1 MKTRT
6 LAFVIASLASAALF
20 AGEYDD
26 LTVPSKAGVNEIT
39 GSSYYSSCSPAQAFS
54 GNTGGSGRF
63 LSNVNNK
70 PWFIQYRFIDGSTP
84 IVTNYSFK
92 AETGS
97 SDGPKR
103 IPVTW
108 TFKGSNTGAAG
119 DWVTLDEQTNFD
131 WGTGSGRKYF
141 PFVNTASYTYYRF
154 DITEKN
160 VPSETYM
167 GMAEIEFYGINPG
180 PDSLMITG
188 EPFECGS
195 VEPSYRLVYGLTE
208 ESDPISCSAST
219 ETMMYGEDRK
229 VTLKGWKLYSFDWE
243 KKDYVLRDESS
254 GNELEYVHDGK
265 KNKLVWQ
272 FDVQCKVSIG
282 AAEHGSASFD
292 KEFTRSDK
300 YATLTATADNGYGF
314 AYWTGDVPD
323 TDKYD
328 NPLLLRMDVP
338 KSVTPVF
345 LPAKTVTPGG
355 EETPQQAI
363 NSLGA
368 DGGVL
373 FMDEGTYTYAA
384 TAPALYLTTPVVVR
398 GAGRDKTVIDGQ
410 GGKMR
415 AVTIDNANAAVVGVN
430 VTNCVGGTSQG
441 GDSMGSGLF
450 ITANGGRFMDGAVI
464 GCRNSSCNGAIAMKG
479 GRVSRSIVRANT
491 SKIGGGIYM
500 DNTSVPIVDNCLIAD
515 NVANDQGGAIYFCGG
530 TLLNCTIVNNR
541 ETASGQYG
549 GGGGVCLMSGS
560 ARTVYNCI
568 FQGNKATK
576 TGNGAPDWFATSTA
590 QGQTV
595 DFRNNAMEND
605 LFKSQNKL
613 PGVTFLADTDWVP
626 SSASATKD
634 AGAVHSKQSSRD
646 LIGKLRVS
654 GDAIDAG
661 CYEFDDNVVG
671 CSFAA
676 DPALISTNGVATLKA
691 KVSGVEDESDLT
703 FEWTVSN
710 KTTDVVS
717 SATGKNADL
726 VEPAEG
732 WYAVTLRVLR
742 GSEEV
747 ANYFDGEC
755 LRVVPNEIVLSDGD
769 DLSAAVARADLGTL
783 IVLGDGT
790 YEIGETIAMDR
801 AMSIVS
807 KSESY
812 SSVTVAVTSAKIA
825 FHLNNRQALL
835 EGVTILGPVKM
846 TDDGGTISK
855 CRVTGCYGNRGQEM
869 PVYAY
874 SFDNAGFITHC
885 VIDGNGVKPDG
896 TVSRNSKGAMQ
907 LSDYVQVDN
916 CLVCG
921 NYSVGPAVYIAN
933 FPKLLNCTIVDNNST
948 DISGIQM
955 YSSGAYAIKNC
966 IVANNVGTDNNQG
979 QPNFY
984 FVGFSS
990 FESRAKTS
998 VVNCHA
1004 GLAAPRDQELFTG
1017 EVYGITDFNNPSE
1030 GDYRLGLRS
1039 CCRDAGVSIGAE
1051 LMAGTDLDGN
1061 PRVSGEGTDIDL
1073 GCYESDASQV
1083 GFSFGVSP
1091 AVATTASNVV
1101 FSATVIGGKVT
1112 DYAFSWRVTNERTDE
1127 VWSGDGAQLQLAN
1140 LTEGSYTVT
1149 MSVTKDGEPLE
1160 PVTIDDCL
1168 KVVPVRIDLADGDDL
1183 AAACARADEGT
1194 EIVLGAGTYPL
1205 GKMQTFKS
1213 GVTVRSAS
1221 GRYADTIVTVTNA
1234 VIAFK
1239 LDHARARV
1247 QNITVKG
1254 PVLIEVNGGT
1264 LSGCR
1269 VTGCYNSRGQNV
1281 PVYAKAG
1288 SVTHCMID
1296 RNGLAPSGAISRN
1309 TVGGVV
1315 ISESAGMDNC
1325 LIANNYGGDDN
1336 YNRKGAVTVTVD
1348 AKVWNCTIAG
1358 NDNAGVGG
1366 LFCYSSVA
1374 YDIRNCVV
1382 AGNTSTSTA
1391 AGQPN
1396 LYCTQSGGF
1405 ADSAREHIVNC
1416 HFGLETERASVMTK
1430 YEVYGVTRFK
1440 SPDTG
1445 NFRLKQ
1451 DSCCRDVGVKMSAA
1465 FEAGTDLD
1473 GCPRVFTGDKHP
1485 IIDLGC
1491 YEAHPGGLTIFV
1503 W

>member
-1 MKTRT
+1 MKTST

-26 LTVPSKAGVNEIT
+26 LTRPSQAGVNEISASA
-39 GSSYYSSCSPAQAFS
+39 SSLAGPAGAFAS
-54 GNTGGSGRF
+54 DSDSTSRF
-63 LSNVNNK
+63 ATKATSVTL
-70 PWFIQYRFIDGSTP
+70 QYRFIDGSIP
-84 IVTNYSFK
+84 VVTNFSLMP
-92 AETGS
+92 
-97 SDGPKR
+97 PKQGGTAYAPR
-103 IPVTW
+103 EISLY
-108 TFKGSNTGAAG
+108 GSNTGESS
-119 DWVTLDEQTNFD
+119 DWVLLTEVKGLTWTADTE
-131 WGTGSGRKYF
+131 RKYF
-141 PFVNTASYTYYRF
+141 PFENQKPYLWYKWSFKNPSGGTYIGCQSVQLFGFKVEDDALY
-154 DITEKN
+154 I
-160 VPSETYM
+160 
-167 GMAEIEFYGINPG
+167 I
-180 PDSLMITG
+180 G
-188 EPFECGS
+188 EPFFCGS
-195 VEPSYRLVYGLTE
+195 VTPDYSLRSGLSE
-208 ESDPISCSAST
+208 GDKISCSAS
-219 ETMMYGEDRK
+219 GESFSYAGGDFLM
-229 VTLKGWKLYSFDWE
+229 TAKGWKLYCITNGLSGFE
-243 KKDYVLRDESS
+243 VADEADEI
-254 GNELEYVHDGK
+254 ELEYSHPGK
-265 KNKLVWQ
+265 KRVLAWQ
-272 FDVQCKVSIG
+272 FDAQPCVVIA
-282 AAEHGSASFD
+282 AAEHGSAAAD
-292 KEFTRSDK
+292 KLHYTAGK
-300 YATLTATADNGYGF
+300 YATVTATADIGYGF

-323 TDKYD
+323 ADKYD
-328 NPLLLRMDVP
+328 NPLLLCMDAP
-338 KSVTPVF
+338 KHLTPVF
-345 LPAKTVTPGG
+345 LPAKTVTPDG
-355 EETPQQAI
+355 EKTPQQAVD
-363 NSLGA
+363 SFGA

-373 FMDEGTYTYAA
+373 FMEEGTYTYAT

-398 GAGRDKTVIDGQ
+398 GAGRGKTVIDGQ
-410 GGKMR
+410 AGKMR
-415 AVTIDNANAAVVGVN
+415 AVTIDNAIAAVIGVT

-450 ITANGGRFMDGAVI
+450 ITANGGRFLDGAVI

-500 DNTSVPIVDNCLIAD
+500 GNTSVPVVDNCLIAD
-515 NVANDQGGAIYFCGG
+515 NAANDQGGAIYFCGG

-541 ETASGQYG
+541 ETASEQYG

-568 FQGNKATK
+568 FSDNRATK
-576 TGNGAPDWFATSTA
+576 TGGGAPDWYATTTA

-595 DFRNNAMEND
+595 DFRNNAMENN
-605 LFKSQNKL
+605 LYKSQN
-613 PGVTFLADTDWVP
+613 PISGVTFVADTDWVP

-676 DPALISTNGVATLKA
+676 DPALVSTNGVTTLKA
-691 KVSGVEDESDLT
+691 KVSGVEDETDLT

-717 SATGKNADL
+717 SASGKNADL
-726 VEPAEG
+726 VEPDEG

-742 GSEEV
+742 GGEEV

-769 DLSAAVARADLGTL
+769 DLSAAAARADLGTL

-801 AMSIVS
+801 PMSIVT

-855 CRVTGCYGNRGQEM
+855 CRVTGCYGKRGQGV

-885 VIDGNGVKPDG
+885 VIDSNGVNPNG
-896 TVSRNSKGAMQ
+896 AVSRNSYGAMQ

-921 NYSVGPAVYIAN
+921 NYSEGPAVYISN

-948 DISGIQM
+948 GVSGIEM
-955 YSSGAYAIKNC
+955 FSSQKYCIKNC
-966 IVANNVGTDNNQG
+966 IVANNVGTSNNKG

-984 FVGFSS
+984 FAGQSNFEQPAKSNVINCHTGLA
-990 FESRAKTS
+990 ESRDA
-998 VVNCHA
+998 
-1004 GLAAPRDQELFTG
+1004 ELFTNEIYG
-1017 EVYGITDFNNPSE
+1017 ETGFVNPSE
-1030 GDYRLGLRS
+1030 GDYRLGPQS
-1039 CCRDAGVSIGAE
+1039 CCRDKGVALGAA

-1061 PRVSGEGTDIDL
+1061 PRVSGKGIDI
-1073 GCYESDASQV
+1073 GCYEIDASQV
-1083 GFSFGVSP
+1083 GLTFAAVP

-1101 FSATVIGGKVT
+1101 FSAKVVGGDVA
-1112 DYAFSWRVTNERTDE
+1112 DFAFSWTITNTSTGEETT
-1127 VWSGDGAQLQLAN
+1127 GTGAELT
-1140 LTEGSYTVT
+1140 LTEPTEGLYTGI
-1149 MSVTKDGEPLE
+1149 MAVTKDGL
-1160 PVTIDDCL
+1160 PVSTITNEICL
-1168 KVVPVRIDLADGDDL
+1168 TVVPARIDLADGDDL
-1183 AAACARADEGT
+1183 EAACARADEGT

-1221 GRYADTIVTVTNA
+1221 GRYADAIVTVTNA

-1247 QNITVKG
+1247 QDITVKG
-1254 PVLIEVNGGT
+1254 PVLIDLNGGT

-1269 VTGCYNSRGQNV
+1269 VTGCYGNRGQSV
-1281 PVYAKAG
+1281 PVYASAG
-1288 SVTHCMID
+1288 TVTHCLID
-1296 RNGLAPSGAISRN
+1296 HNGLNPSGAVSRN
-1309 TVGGVV
+1309 TVGGVLLV
-1315 ISESAGMDNC
+1315 GSTTSMDNC
-1325 LIANNYGGDDN
+1325 LIANNYGGSSDN
-1336 YNRKGAVTVTVD
+1336 RHGAVTIIN
-1348 AKVWNCTIAG
+1348 APRMWNCTIAG
-1358 NDNAGVGG
+1358 NDNAGIGG
-1366 LFCYSSVA
+1366 LYCYSSGA

-1391 AGQPN
+1391 DGQPN
-1396 LYCTQSGGF
+1396 LHCIQADNF
-1405 ADSAREHIVNC
+1405 ATSAREHIVNC
-1416 HFGLETERASVMTK
+1416 HFGLETPRASAMTK
-1430 YEVYGVTRFK
+1430 DEVYGATLLK
-1440 SPDTG
+1440 GSY
-1445 NFRLKQ
+1445 RLRP
-1451 DSCCRDVGVKMSAA
+1451 DSCCRDAGVKMSAS

-1473 GCPRVFTGDKHP
+1473 GCPRVFTGDHNP

-1491 YEAHPGGLTIFV
+1491 YEAHPGGMTIILR
-1503 W
+1503 

>member
-1 MKTRT
+1 MKKHVLKSLGAAIA
-6 LAFVIASLASAALF
+6 LAGAFLAPGAQ

-26 LTVPSKAGVNEIT
+26 LTVPSQAGVNEISASA
-39 GSSYYSSCSPAQAFS
+39 SSLAGPAGAFAS
-54 GNTGGSGRF
+54 DSDSNSRF
-63 LSNVNNK
+63 ATKATSVTL
-70 PWFIQYRFIDGSTP
+70 QYRFIDGSIP
-84 IVTNYSFK
+84 VVTNFSLMP
-92 AETGS
+92 
-97 SDGPKR
+97 PKQGGTAYAPR
-103 IPVTW
+103 EISLY
-108 TFKGSNTGAAG
+108 GSNTGESS
-119 DWVTLDEQTNFD
+119 DWALLTEVKGLTWTADTE
-131 WGTGSGRKYF
+131 RKYF
-141 PFVNTASYTYYRF
+141 PFENQKPYLWYKWSFKNPSGGTYIGCQSVQLLGFKVEDDALY
-154 DITEKN
+154 I
-160 VPSETYM
+160 
-167 GMAEIEFYGINPG
+167 I
-180 PDSLMITG
+180 G
-188 EPFECGS
+188 EPFFCGS
-195 VEPSYRLVYGLTE
+195 VTPDYSLRSGLSE
-208 ESDPISCSAST
+208 GDKISCSASG
-219 ETMMYGEDRK
+219 ESFYYAGGDYWMMA
-229 VTLKGWKLYSFDWE
+229 KGWKLYRMAEDGSGFE
-243 KKDYVLRDESS
+243 VADEAEEI
-254 GNELEYVHDGK
+254 ELEYSHPGEK
-265 KNKLVWQ
+265 RILAWQ
-272 FDVQCKVSIG
+272 FDAQPCVVIA
-282 AAEHGSASFD
+282 AAEHGSAASD
-292 KEFTRSDK
+292 KLHYTAGK
-300 YATLTATADNGYGF
+300 YATVTATADTGFGF

-323 TDKYD
+323 ADKYD
-328 NPLLLRMDVP
+328 NPLLLCMDAP
-338 KSVTPVF
+338 KHLTPVF
-345 LPAKTVTPGG
+345 LPAKTVTPDG

-373 FMDEGTYTYAA
+373 FMEEGTYTYAT
-384 TAPALYLTTPVVVR
+384 TAPALYLTTPVIVR
-398 GAGRDKTVIDGQ
+398 GAGRGKTVIDGQ
-410 GGKMR
+410 AGKMR
-415 AVTIDNANAAVVGVN
+415 AVTIDNAIAAVIGVT

-450 ITANGGRFMDGAVI
+450 ITANGGRFLDGAVI
-464 GCRNSSCNGAIAMKG
+464 GCKNSSCNGAIAMKG

-500 DNTSVPIVDNCLIAD
+500 DNTAVPIVDNCLITD

-530 TLLNCTIVNNR
+530 TLLNCTIVNNK

-576 TGNGAPDWFATSTA
+576 TGGGAPDWYATSTA

-595 DFRNNAMEND
+595 DFRNNAMENN
-605 LFKSQNKL
+605 LYKSQNPL
-613 PGVTFLADTDWVP
+613 SGVTFVADTDWIP

-634 AGAVHSKQSSRD
+634 AGTAHSKQSSRD
-646 LIGKLRVS
+646 LIGKPRVS

-676 DPALISTNGVATLKA
+676 DPALILTNGVSTLKA

-703 FEWTVSN
+703 FEWTISN
-710 KTTDVVS
+710 RTTSVVT

-726 VEPAEG
+726 VEPDEG

-742 GSEEV
+742 GGEEV

-769 DLSAAVARADLGTL
+769 DLAAAAARADLGTR

-801 AMSIVS
+801 EMSIVS
-807 KSESY
+807 KGESY
-812 SSVTVAVTSAKIA
+812 SSVTVAVTSAVIV

-855 CRVTGCYGNRGQEM
+855 CRVTGCYGKRGQGV

-885 VIDGNGVKPDG
+885 VIDGNGVMPDG
-896 TVSRNSKGAMQ
+896 AVSRNSYGAMQ

-921 NYSVGPAVYIAN
+921 NYSEGPAVYISN

-948 DISGIQM
+948 GVSGIQM

-966 IVANNVGTDNNQG
+966 IVANNVGTDNNKG

-984 FVGFSS
+984 FVGQSG
-990 FESRAKTS
+990 FEPRAKTS

-1004 GLAAPRDQELFTG
+1004 GLAERRDTELFTG
-1017 EVYGITDFNNPSE
+1017 EVYGETGFVNPSE
-1030 GDYRLGLRS
+1030 GDYRLGPQS
-1039 CCRDAGVSIGAE
+1039 CCRDKGSALGTA
-1051 LMAGTDLDGN
+1051 LMEGTDLAGN
-1061 PRVSGEGTDIDL
+1061 PRVSGDAVDI
-1073 GCYESDASQV
+1073 GCYEIDASQV
-1083 GFSFGVSP
+1083 GLTFAAVP

-1101 FSATVIGGKVT
+1101 FTATVVGGDVA
-1112 DYAFSWRVTNERTDE
+1112 DYAFSWTITNTRTGE
-1127 VWSGDGAQLQLAN
+1127 ETTGTGAELT
-1140 LTEGSYTVT
+1140 LTEPTEGLYTGI
-1149 MSVTKDGEPLE
+1149 MAVTKDGL
-1160 PVTIDDCL
+1160 PVDTISIEGCL
-1168 KVVPVRIDLADGDDL
+1168 KVVPTRIDLADGDDL

-1221 GRYADTIVTVTNA
+1221 GRYADAIVTVTNA

-1247 QNITVKG
+1247 QDVTVKG
-1254 PVLIEVNGGT
+1254 PVLIDINGGT

-1269 VTGCYNSRGQNV
+1269 VTGCYANRGQSV
-1281 PVYAKAG
+1281 PVYASAG
-1288 SVTHCMID
+1288 TVTHCLID
-1296 RNGLAPSGAISRN
+1296 HNGLNPSGAVSRN
-1309 TVGGVV
+1309 TVGGVL
-1315 ISESAGMDNC
+1315 ISASAYMDNC
-1325 LIANNYGGDDN
+1325 LIANNYGGEFDT
-1336 YNRKGAVTVTVD
+1336 RKGAVSV
-1348 AKVWNCTIAG
+1348 AGAPKIWNCTIAG
-1358 NDNAGVGG
+1358 NDNAGIGG
-1366 LFCYSSVA
+1366 LYCYSSGA

-1391 AGQPN
+1391 DGQPN
-1396 LYCTQSGGF
+1396 LHCIQQDNF
-1405 ADSAREHIVNC
+1405 ATSAREHIVNC
-1416 HFGLETERASVMTK
+1416 HFGLETPRASAMTK
-1430 YEVYGVTRFK
+1430 DEVYGATLFK
-1440 SPDTG
+1440 SPERG
-1445 NFRLKQ
+1445 NYRLMR
-1451 DSCCRDVGVKMSAA
+1451 DSCCRDAGVSMPSL
-1465 FEAGTDLD
+1465 EPGTDLD
-1473 GCPRVFTGDKHP
+1473 GNPRVSKYGGTCA
-1485 IIDLGC
+1485 IDLGC
-1491 YEAHPGGLTIFV
+1491 YESQSGRALRIIV
-1503 W
+1503 R